1 MAWKFPDKKEGPLEV
16 INTEDTNQSFLST
29 VEEMTGQVN
38 EQNIAAAGFSD
49 TSKYAK
55 TVAYRHAKV
64 EVLVD
69 GYEVGDSSWPT
80 PPTYSMYD
88 DGLGPA
94 NKTALL
100 TRSSTWNSIYSID
113 GTTGNLE
120 YTFTSTGGLLFIT
133 ARLWGGQYALKYDP
147 SLNSTIVKYRYN
159 PILFGLKLNGAFIP
173 ESIDGNI
180 SITNYQNPIDT
191 GNREVFSVNI
201 DLVIPVTPG
210 KNTVEVVAMVRSL
223 DAQQKYM
230 IPMVGSRALILWEIS
245 N

>member
-1 MAWKFPDKKEGPLEV
+1 MAWKFPDKKEGSLEV

-55 TVAYRHAKV
+55 TIAYRHAKT

-69 GYEVGDSSWPT
+69 GFQAGDATWLS
-80 PPTYSMYD
+80 PPGHSMYD
-88 DGLGPA
+88 DG
-94 NKTALL
+94 KTAIL
-100 TRSSTWNSIYSID
+100 TRSSTWTSIYSKD

-120 YTFTSTGGLLFIT
+120 YSFVSTGGLLFIT
-133 ARLWGGQYALKYDP
+133 ARLWGAQLSLKPDI
-147 SLNSTIVKYRYN
+147 SLGVVVIYSYS

-180 SITNYQNPIDT
+180 SVTNYQYPRDT
-191 GNREVFSVNI
+191 GNRQTFSVNI
-201 DLVIPVTPG
+201 DFVVPVLPG
-210 KNTVEVVAMVRSL
+210 KNVVEVVAMVRSVGS
-223 DAQQKYM
+223 DHKYM
-230 IPMVGSRALILWEIS
+230 VPMIGSRSLILWEIS

>member
-1 MAWKFPDKKEGPLEV
+1 MAWRFPDKKEESLGV
-16 INTEDTNQSFLST
+16 MNTEDTNRSFISV
-29 VEEMTGQVN
+29 VEEMTGELN
-38 EQNIAAAGFSD
+38 EQNIAADAFSD

-55 TVAYRHAKV
+55 DVAYRHAKV

-69 GYEVGDSSWPT
+69 GYEVGDSSWTT

-100 TRSSTWNSIYSID
+100 TRSSTWNSIYSTD

-120 YTFTSTGGLLFIT
+120 YTFISTGGLLFIT
-133 ARLWGGQYALKYDP
+133 ARLWGAQYALYE
-147 SLNSTIVKYRYN
+147 TVTTGEWTQYIYN
-159 PILFGLKLNGAFIP
+159 PILFALKLNGAFIP
-173 ESIDGNI
+173 ESLDGNI
-180 SITNYQNPIDT
+180 NVTNYQNPIDT

-201 DLVIPVTPG
+201 DLVVPVTPG
-210 KNTVEVVAMVRSL
+210 KNTVEVVAMVRSMTA
-223 DAQQKYM
+223 DKKYM
-230 IPMVGSRALILWEIS
+230 VPMVGSRSLILWEIS